1 MSIIFIYRDYLCTGH
16 ATIRGKYECMSIM
29 YLYMLCCSI
38 NI

>member
-16 ATIRGKYECMSIM
+16 ATIRGKYEYMSM